1 MAEKVKNADILDGV
15 NKLTDSINSLMQFM
29 QSQVEPQ
36 ASVKTAPQPKM
47 TVAELLTKEGFEF
60 TEVTGARVD
69 SKQWKKLVATFKV
82 TNPSV
87 ITELSYN

>member
-1 MAEKVKNADILDGV
+1 
-15 NKLTDSINSLMQFM
+15 
-29 QSQVEPQ
+29 
-36 ASVKTAPQPKM
+36 M